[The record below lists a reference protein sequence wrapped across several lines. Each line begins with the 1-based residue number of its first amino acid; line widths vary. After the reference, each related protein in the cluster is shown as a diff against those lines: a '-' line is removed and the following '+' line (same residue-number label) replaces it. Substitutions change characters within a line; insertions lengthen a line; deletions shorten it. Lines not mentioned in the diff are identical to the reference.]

1 MSKKRVKPLALG
13 VVQREGKILL
23 GEGHDPSTKKLFYR
37 PLGGS
42 IEFQERAQDAVVRE
56 FKEELGVVV
65 IEPVRLGF
73 LENIFTYDDEPGH
86 ELVVIFEVKLQD
98 QALYQKAWL
107 PRLDREGRAVWRD
120 LTTLQHTPL
129 YPAGLL
135 ALLSDH

>member
-1 MSKKRVKPLALG
+1 MAKKRVKPLALG
-13 VVQREGKILL
+13 IVQSEGRLLL

-65 IEPVRLGF
+65 IEPVLLGF

-86 ELVVIFEVKLQD
+86 ELVVMFEVKLQD
-98 QALYQKAWL
+98 QELYQKGWF
-107 PRLDREGRAVWRD
+107 PRLDREGRAVWKDVTSLSRA
-120 LTTLQHTPL
+120 PL
-129 YPAGLL
+129 YPTGLL
-135 ALLSDH
+135 ALLNGF